1 MAATGAATLVDA
13 PAGPATSVID
23 RDDLAGAPARP
34 AVGPALAGGPAAAAR
49 RFRVP
54 VAVLVAVVF
63 VALLVA
69 GLNRGD
75 RTPSNQPA
83 GAETPTT
90 AAKPATTAASPTAS
104 LAAELRTAAGKLS
117 ASDGARAA
125 DLATTLRQVADQV
138 QAGNGGAS
146 ATGAIVAVGAWRLT
160 GQLSDATA
168 ASAIALL
175 SRVPGATVVNL
186 PSQPVVTAPAAPAAP
201 STPGGG
207 KAKGKDK
214 GD

>member
-1 MAATGAATLVDA
+1 
-13 PAGPATSVID
+13 
-23 RDDLAGAPARP
+23 
-34 AVGPALAGGPAAAAR
+34 
-49 RFRVP
+49 

-83 GAETPTT
+83 GADTPTT
-90 AAKPATTAASPTAS
+90 AAKPATTAASPTAA
-104 LAAELRTAAGKLS
+104 LAAELRAAAGKLS